1 MTLSGP
7 AVRQSQQGAIV
18 IALLAATVLFNA
30 EWNMPA
36 AWAHDDHDWIGGGG
50 YRSPLT
56 NEWCCGKEDCVPI
69 PSSDIEP
76 TSSGWLILPTG
87 EVVPY
92 IDTLPSQDGRFWR
105 CHQPNGV
112 RRCFFAPPGMS

>member
-1 MTLSGP
+1 MMLDRLASYHRRHIGVAMTL
-7 AVRQSQQGAIV
+7 
-18 IALLAATVLFNA
+18 TVLVA
-30 EWNMPA
+30 LVSSA
-36 AWAHDDHDWIGGGG
+36 HAHDDHDWIRKGG

-56 NEWCCGKEDCVPI
+56 NEWCCGKEDCVAI
-69 PSSDIEP
+69 PADEVEATTP
-76 TSSGWLILPTG
+76 GWWLKTTG

-112 RRCFFAPPGMS
+112 RRCFFVPPKTS

>member
-1 MTLSGP
+1 MMLDRLASHHRSHGGLAMTL
-7 AVRQSQQGAIV
+7 AVLAVLIPGAH
-18 IALLAATVLFNA
+18 
-30 EWNMPA
+30 
-36 AWAHDDHDWIGGGG
+36 AHDDHDWIRKGG

-56 NEWCCGKEDCVPI
+56 NEWCCGQDDCVTI
-69 PSSDIEP
+69 PADEVEATGP
-76 TSSGWLILPTG
+76 GWWIKPTG

-112 RRCFFAPPGMS
+112 RRCFFVPPKTS

>member
-1 MTLSGP
+1 MAVVRSERRSLAP
-7 AVRQSQQGAIV
+7 AAVAI
-18 IALLAATVLFNA
+18 LAAITALGLAPGAF
-30 EWNMPA
+30 
-36 AWAHDDHDWIGGGG
+36 AHDEHDWIRKGG

-69 PSSDIEP
+69 PASQVDPTPAGWHIE
-76 TSSGWLILPTG
+76 STG

-92 IDTLPSQDGRFWR
+92 VDTLPSEDGRFWR

-112 RRCFFAPPGMS
+112 RRCFFVPPGRS

>member
-1 MTLSGP
+1 MMRGRPLSRRTTPNLGAL
-7 AVRQSQQGAIV
+7 AVVASATC
-18 IALLAATVLFNA
+18 LWLASAS
-30 EWNMPA
+30 
-36 AWAHDDHDWIGGGG
+36 AHDEHDWIRKGG

-69 PSSDIEP
+69 PAKEVDPTPAGWRIE
-76 TSSGWLILPTG
+76 STG

-92 IDTLPSQDGRFWR
+92 VDTLPSEDGRFWR

-112 RRCFFAPPGMS
+112 RRCFFVPPGRS

>member
-1 MTLSGP
+1 MMLNHG
-7 AVRQSQQGAIV
+7 AVVVG
-18 IALLAATVLFNA
+18 LTMLAMVAPPDGWLGSCA
-30 EWNMPA
+30 R
-36 AWAHDDHDWIGGGG
+36 AHDDHDWIAKGR

-69 PSSDIEP
+69 PASQVEP
-76 TSSGWLILPTG
+76 TAPGWLIAPTG

-92 IDTLPSQDGRFWR
+92 VDTLPSEDGRFWR

>member
-1 MTLSGP
+1 MTFGSSARCGLWQGIAIMTVVSV
-7 AVRQSQQGAIV
+7 AVAPGLQ
-18 IALLAATVLFNA
+18 
-30 EWNMPA
+30 
-36 AWAHDDHDWIGGGG
+36 AHDEHDWIRNGR

-69 PSSDIEP
+69 PADQVEP
-76 TSSGWLILPTG
+76 TVPGWRIAPTG

-92 IDTLPSQDGRFWR
+92 IDTLPSEDGRFWR

-112 RRCFFAPPGMS
+112 RRCFFAPPRMS

>member
-1 MTLSGP
+1 MTLGGP
-7 AVRQSQQGAIV
+7 APRNPRHGAIV
-18 IALLAATVLFNA
+18 AAMAVIATVLGGGIG
-30 EWNMPA
+30 PRVD
-36 AWAHDDHDWIGGGG
+36 AHDEHDWIRKGR

-56 NEWCCGKEDCVPI
+56 NEWCCGQEDCVPI
-69 PSSDIEP
+69 PADQVEP
-76 TSSGWLILPTG
+76 TVPGWRIAPTG

>member
-1 MTLSGP
+1 MTFAGSAACRVWQGMAIM
-7 AVRQSQQGAIV
+7 AVAIV
-18 IALLAATVLFNA
+18 VVVPGLQ
-30 EWNMPA
+30 
-36 AWAHDDHDWIGGGG
+36 AHDEHDWIRKGR

-56 NEWCCGKEDCVPI
+56 NEWCCGKEDCVAI
-69 PSSDIEP
+69 PADQVEP
-76 TSSGWLILPTG
+76 TVPGWRIAPTG

-92 IDTLPSQDGRFWR
+92 IDTLPSEDGRFWR